1 MQWKYITSIALVVG
15 LLLASGCDGYLD
27 INENPNVATSPPLDG
42 LLATASSNTGLNQFR
57 VSNAFAAF
65 YVQYLA
71 SPNEGNTLDT
81 YLETDQSGT
90 WGSIYNTMTD
100 LYDLIRFGEERGAQ
114 AHVGVGKALMA
125 INLGLIVDNW
135 GAAPYTD
142 AFTGETLRPTYDSG
156 EDLYQT
162 IFSLLS
168 DAERIL
174 SDPGDSPAI
183 DAESDFV
190 HGGDLDAWLKTIAA
204 LRARYLNHLSETG
217 DYSPSEVLA
226 AVSAA
231 YTSADDDAA
240 VTDFQVRNPWAQV
253 AINND
258 NLLLGGWLSEQFV
271 DALNGTTYDTFDPR
285 LPALTDTTINGDYA
299 GTPNGGGRIGDGTVP
314 EESYLEDD
322 GAKSSPESPLD
333 IITYAELKF
342 IEAEAA
348 LASGAG
354 ERALAAFREGVISD
368 ILEVLTFAG
377 RDLVDA
383 AAAAD
388 DYLDAAYPGLS
399 AATLTEAMIFRE
411 KYVALFLNPETWVDA
426 RRYNYQY
433 QDFELPENAAINQ
446 FPVRVQYPATE
457 TDRNSANTPIVSLTD
472 PIFWDQ

>member
-1 MQWKYITSIALVVG
+1 MPWKHIFSLALFAG
-15 LLLASGCDGYLD
+15 LLLASGCDDYLD

-57 VSNAFAAF
+57 VSNGFTAF

-81 YLETDQSGT
+81 YLETDNSGT

-100 LYDLIRFGEERGAQ
+100 LYDLIRFGEERGAT

-125 INLGLIVDNW
+125 MNVGLVVDNW
-135 GAAPYTD
+135 GSAPYSD

-156 EDLYQT
+156 EALYTT
-162 IFSLLS
+162 IFNLLDEAERALS
-168 DAERIL
+168 DV
-174 SDPGDSPAI
+174 GDSPAI
-183 DAESDFV
+183 DPDSDFV
-190 HGGDLDAWLKTIAA
+190 HGGDLAAWQKTISA

-217 DYSPSEVLA
+217 DYSASDVLA
-226 AVSAA
+226 AVAAAYESAA
-231 YTSADDDAA
+231 DNAA
-240 VTDFQVRNPWAQV
+240 VSNFQLRNPWAQV

-271 DALNGTTYDTFDPR
+271 DALNGTTFGTFDPR
-285 LPALTDTTINGDYA
+285 LPVLTDTTINGNYR

-314 EESYLEDD
+314 EESYLVDD

-348 LASGAG
+348 LASGADD
-354 ERALAAFREGVISD
+354 RALTAFREGVTSD
-368 ILEVLTFAG
+368 IVEVLTFVG
-377 RDLVDA
+377 TDPA
-383 AAAAD
+383 AAEQAAAD
-388 DYLDAAYPGLS
+388 YLTAAYPDLS
-399 AATLTEAMIFRE
+399 ASTLTEDMIFRE
-411 KYVALFLNPETWVDA
+411 KYVALFLSPETWVDA
-426 RRYNYQY
+426 RRYNFQY
-433 QDFELPENAAINQ
+433 ADFDLPLNAAINE

-457 TDRNSANTPIVSLTD
+457 TDRNAANTPIVTLTD